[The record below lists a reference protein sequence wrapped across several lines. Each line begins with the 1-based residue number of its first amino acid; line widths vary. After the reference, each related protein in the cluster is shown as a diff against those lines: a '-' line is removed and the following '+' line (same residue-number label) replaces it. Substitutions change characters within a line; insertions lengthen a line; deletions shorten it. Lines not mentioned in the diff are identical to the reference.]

1 MKLMYAVSILLL
13 ALMTSAQCQQTA
25 EDWFNKGKDLDE
37 QGKYAEAID
46 AYHEA
51 IRINPQLEGVWDRLE
66 AACVRNGNC
75 NEAIEINPDNDEAWL
90 CKARAL
96 RSTGYEYDEADKAY
110 GEVIRINPN
119 NADAWYERA
128 FVLWVLEK
136 DDEAAKAYDEVI
148 RINPQRDDA
157 WNAKGKAHAEREE
170 YDEAVKA
177 FDEAIRLKPDNLEY
191 RENRRE
197 SLAHAVTSMAP
208 PT

>member
-1 MKLMYAVSILLL
+1 MLIESGLGRDCGLNRRRM
-13 ALMTSAQCQQTA
+13 
-25 EDWFNKGKDLDE
+25 DE

-51 IRINPQLEGVWDRLE
+51 IRIDPQLVGVWDSLE
-66 AACVRNGNC
+66 AASVHNGEALLANDEEGRASTSC
-75 NEAIEINPDNDEAWL
+75 GEAIGINPDNEKAWL

-96 RSTGYEYDEADKAY
+96 RSTGLDYNEANEAY

-136 DDEAAKAYDEVI
+136 DDEAAKAYNEVI
-148 RINPQRDDA
+148 RINPQHDEA
-157 WNAKGKAHAEREE
+157 WNAKGEAHAEQGE

-191 RENRRE
+191 QENRRE
-197 SLAHAVTSMAP
+197 SLVHVVTSMAP